1 MFENI
6 DIKTFSPD
14 FEEWIDE
21 NIKLKNC
28 KVQLF
33 KTLLE
38 KGYQYDLIKNRLNID
53 YNRISLRTAE
63 LINYKN
69 LKIYSIKNFLTTE
82 ECDEIIEKIQNE
94 PEETSTTMMDEG
106 SDITKSN
113 YRTSTTISN
122 LNISNIEDKIC
133 KTLGISN
140 NYGEKIQV
148 QIYTAG
154 QEFKHHTDYINNSSE
169 SQRIWTFMVYL
180 NDVEEGGYTVFP
192 RVHCSIKPKKG
203 NAIIWSSVNDSYGI
217 NENSYSLHSGLP
229 VIKGKKYIIT
239 KWFRN
244 NLMNDIENCP
254 IIDNYFYPIF
264 NRKGFEK
271 INFNSNSF
279 FRDISGVIKNIKSWM
294 YENEHLFVKETEIS
308 EIIQNTTKILNFD
321 NAPDKLKATLINE
334 IKKILSKWIGYKANL
349 VHTSTYGIRQ
359 YLKGSSL
366 EKHYDVKDTHII
378 SAIIHLEND
387 PLYDWPLYIEDH
399 LFNKHNICMNYGD
412 IILYESNT
420 CLHGRPTKYL
430 GNNHKNLYIHF
441 KLEEI

>member
-133 KTLGISN
+133 KRENIYGRKN
-140 NYGEKIQV
+140 CKRGEKKFQSL
-148 QIYTAG
+148 A
-154 QEFKHHTDYINNSSE
+154 N
-169 SQRIWTFMVYL
+169 
-180 NDVEEGGYTVFP
+180 
-192 RVHCSIKPKKG
+192 
-203 NAIIWSSVNDSYGI
+203 VNRGS
-217 NENSYSLHSGLP
+217 
-229 VIKGKKYIIT
+229 
-239 KWFRN
+239 
-244 NLMNDIENCP
+244 
-254 IIDNYFYPIF
+254 
-264 NRKGFEK
+264 
-271 INFNSNSF
+271 
-279 FRDISGVIKNIKSWM
+279 
-294 YENEHLFVKETEIS
+294 
-308 EIIQNTTKILNFD
+308 ILNFIK
-321 NAPDKLKATLINE
+321 PYRSEKPCRFFFVLLFSKRE
-334 IKKILSKWIGYKANL
+334 IKTLKDRFYLFFHSTSDKIF
-349 VHTSTYGIRQ
+349 
-359 YLKGSSL
+359 
-366 EKHYDVKDTHII
+366 
-378 SAIIHLEND
+378 
-387 PLYDWPLYIEDH
+387 
-399 LFNKHNICMNYGD
+399 LF
-412 IILYESNT
+412 
-420 CLHGRPTKYL
+420 
-430 GNNHKNLYIHF
+430 F
-441 KLEEI
+441 F